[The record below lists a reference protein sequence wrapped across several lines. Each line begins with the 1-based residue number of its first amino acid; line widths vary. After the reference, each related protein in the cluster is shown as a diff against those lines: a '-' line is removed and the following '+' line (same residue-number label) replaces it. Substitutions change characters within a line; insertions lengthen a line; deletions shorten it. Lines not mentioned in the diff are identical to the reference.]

1 MVPNKVVIENFLSH
15 SHSVID
21 FSKFD
26 IALIV
31 GAYEGNEDQSNGS
44 GKSAVFSAIVWVLF
58 GKSRHRKKDGVVR
71 NNAKCCVVEF
81 YFSIEDKKYKIIRKR
96 DKVLAESDVIFEH
109 WNNGRWE
116 NISCDTNT
124 ATDRKIV
131 ETINVNSE
139 VFLNSVYFKQND
151 ISMFAEAKPSQRKD
165 ILRALLRMEKWDAY
179 QKKARDLKNSFK
191 AKMTEKESLSVPMAD
206 IKKEIKNCSDSLV
219 DIRKELKSE
228 SAACDKY
235 KDQLMALRA
244 QYQRISD
251 SDATLE
257 DLRALQEKFAQV
269 NKRLEEIDQF
279 KQKNNKV
286 IKENTSSIKD
296 LQQTMG
302 KLNDIINAA
311 SSINIEATRKNLMSG
326 RTKEKVLEKSVAE
339 LKKDVELKDECGEC
353 GKALSKADQKG
364 ILDKRQAKLK
374 TAIAKHAKVRQEL
387 KEFEKKAA
395 ERELKVKMSHDAVL
409 EKSKIAIKGSKLK
422 SDIERCIK
430 DNVRFDED
438 IMMLRSRDYEKEI
451 ADIKAKFDKDE
462 CERLE
467 AGIRDMITKLKVSTK
482 KRDDLNIKYGSLTA
496 KKKELIEKEKYQVA
510 LNAEIAE
517 AKDKFAIYDKLY
529 GYFGKEGVQAVVI
542 ENVIGELE
550 EYSNEILS
558 KICNE
563 PTALKIRTQRQN
575 ENGSWAETFDIEVTA
590 GGRTDEFDTFSGGEK
605 FRISFSLRLAL
616 SKILSKRMGGA
627 LKFLLLDEVSSSLD
641 DKGLNMFINIVKQLS
656 ADLKIMVITHDEKLK
671 ESFDDIFVVN
681 KGPSG
686 SSISLAA

>member
-15 SHSVID
+15 SHSVIE
-21 FSKFD
+21 FNKFD

-31 GAYEGNEDQSNGS
+31 GAYDGNEDQSNGS
-44 GKSAVFSAIVWVLF
+44 GKSAVFDSIMWSLF
-58 GKSRHRKKDGVVR
+58 GKSRHRKKDGVVKR
-71 NNAKCCVVEF
+71 DAKCCVVEF
-81 YFSIEDKKYKIIRKR
+81 YFDIEDKAYKIIRRR
-96 DKVLAESDVIFEH
+96 DKVLGESDVIFEH
-109 WNNGRWE
+109 WNNGKWE

-151 ISMFAEAKPSQRKD
+151 ISLFAEAKPSQRKD

-179 QKKARDLKNSFK
+179 QKKARDKKNHFK
-191 AKMTEKESLSVPMAD
+191 AKLTEKESRSIPLAD
-206 IKKEIKNCSDSLV
+206 IKQEVKECSDNLSN
-219 DIRKELKSE
+219 IKKELKAE
-228 SAACDKY
+228 GNLCDKY
-235 KDQLMALRA
+235 KDQLMTLRA
-244 QYQRISD
+244 HYQRISD
-251 SDATLE
+251 SEATLD
-257 DLRALQEKFAQV
+257 DLRELQNKFSKVSA
-269 NKRLEEIDQF
+269 RLKEIDGL
-279 KQKNNKV
+279 KQ
-286 IKENTSSIKD
+286 ENDNTIQTNVAVIKD
-296 LQQTMG
+296 LQQKMA
-302 KLNDIINAA
+302 KLNTLIEAA
-311 SSINIEATRKNLMSG
+311 TSINIEATRKNLMSG
-326 RTKEKVLEKSVAE
+326 RTKEKVLERSVAE
-339 LKKDVELKDECGEC
+339 LKKEIELKDECGEC
-353 GKALSKADQKG
+353 GKPLSKADQKS
-364 ILDKRQAKLK
+364 ILDKRKSKLE
-374 TAIAKHAKVRQEL
+374 TAIAKHAKVKTEL

-395 ERELKVKMSHDAVL
+395 DRERKIKMSHDAAL
-409 EKSKIAIKGSKLK
+409 EKSKVAIKGSKVK
-422 SDIERCIK
+422 SETERCVK
-430 DNVRFDED
+430 DNARFDEE
-438 IMMLRSRDYEKEI
+438 IALLKSRDYEKEI
-451 ADIKAKFDKDE
+451 ADIKTKFNKDE

-467 AGIRDMITKLKVSTK
+467 AGIQDLNTRLKISTK
-482 KRDDLNIKYGSLTA
+482 KRDELNIKYGSLTA
-496 KKKELIEKEKYQVA
+496 KKKELIEKEKAQVA

-517 AKDKFAIYDKLY
+517 TKDGFAVYDKLY

-550 EYSNEILS
+550 EYSNETLS

-563 PTALKIRTQRQN
+563 PTALKIRTQKQN

-605 FRISFSLRLAL
+605 FRISFALRLAL

-656 ADLKIMVITHDEKLK
+656 TDLKIMVITHDEKLK

-681 KGPSG
+681 KGSSG